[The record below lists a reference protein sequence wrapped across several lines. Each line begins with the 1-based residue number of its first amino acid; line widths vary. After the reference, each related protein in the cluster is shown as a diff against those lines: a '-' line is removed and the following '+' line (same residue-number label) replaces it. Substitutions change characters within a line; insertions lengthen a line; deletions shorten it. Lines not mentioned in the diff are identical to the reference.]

1 MNTNTASNDASPTNT
16 TDLNTHN
23 NISTPNRSNVVSQS
37 QGSGGIEALI
47 EATVRT
53 SNGVFTPTVERA
65 LDSLEVNL
73 YDENLHSQVPADAIA
88 RIDPGVMPETRSPG
102 KRDLFM
108 SFETARKKRK
118 GDGAALRQTNYQAS
132 RSSLQRAFP
141 FDTMC
146 TFLRDATIDIKV
158 AELKSKPLRMTT
170 TMGAALNFWQ
180 QKRNI
185 SRYPDVMVGIQS
197 ILESAPHPLGPFM
210 RRLFLEDYMM
220 LEPGNDVICRK

>member
-1 MNTNTASNDASPTNT
+1 MDSNTPSNDASPTNT
-16 TDLNTHN
+16 TDTNAHNAPTTPIRN
-23 NISTPNRSNVVSQS
+23 NIVSQS

-65 LDSLEVNL
+65 LDSLEANL
-73 YDENLHSQVPADAIA
+73 YDDNLHSQVSVDAIT

-118 GDGAALRQTNYQAS
+118 GDGAALRQINYQAS

-146 TFLRDATIDIKV
+146 TFLRDAIIDIKV
-158 AELKSKPLRMTT
+158 EELKSKPLRMTT
-170 TMGAALNFWQ
+170 TMGDRIVDLMA
-180 QKRNI
+180 
-185 SRYPDVMVGIQS
+185 S
-197 ILESAPHPLGPFM
+197 
-210 RRLFLEDYMM
+210 
-220 LEPGNDVICRK
+220 

>member
-1 MNTNTASNDASPTNT
+1 MNTNTPSNDASPTNT

-23 NISTPNRSNVVSQS
+23 NPSRPNRSNVVSQS

-73 YDENLHSQVPADAIA
+73 YDKNLHSQVPADAIA

-118 GDGAALRQTNYQAS
+118 CDGAALRQTNYQAS

-146 TFLRDATIDIKV
+146 TFLRDSTIDIKV
-158 AELKSKPLRMTT
+158 AELKSKPLRMTS
-170 TMGAALNFWQ
+170 TMSAAFNFWA
-180 QKRNI
+180 I
-185 SRYPDVMVGIQS
+185 
-197 ILESAPHPLGPFM
+197 H
-210 RRLFLEDYMM
+210 
-220 LEPGNDVICRK
+220 